1 MNIKSVPYFE
11 VLNKILNKK
20 KQKKKLQ
27 ICSLYNFNPLVLE
40 NYIRYFLLEKNINVD
55 FLKNEYDQIDQTLL
69 SSKFNNNLKNTRI
82 LIIGSDINK
91 KISYNHDLL
100 DHYIESLKMNLENL
114 FSKKRSNLNDLDVI
128 FFNCTT
134 LVSGNYASKG
144 TFKIIQKKI
153 EKFNNYLE
161 KLSTKIKNLHIL
173 NIDNMSRII
182 GMNQFYDETNFFIS
196 KVPYTELANTV
207 MSFEISKIINSI
219 LTVRK
224 KCLVLDLDNTLWGGV
239 LGEEG
244 VGGIDLGKT
253 LNGENFK
260 NFQRY
265 LKILQQRGV
274 ILAISSKNNLKDV
287 QECFKKNEDMILKFS
302 DFSSFQINWNEK
314 YLNVNAIAKE
324 LNIGK
329 DSIVF
334 FDDSEFEREQM
345 IKFNPEITTLDFPK
359 ESKYLTKTIEDSMC
373 FYQNKETSEDKKKK
387 YQYEILRKVNN
398 AKLKSENVD
407 QFLKNLSMKLEISL
421 INENNFDRSV
431 QLIHKTNQFNLTTKR
446 YSSSELKSYIKSKNQ
461 ISLVARLKDKF
472 GDHGITALVMAKKK
486 DNNLWIIDNFLL
498 SCRIFGR
505 GVENLILTELLK
517 KLKQKNVKKVEGIFF
532 QSDKNLMCKNFY
544 LNNEFKKK
552 KNNFLFELKN
562 FKNKNK
568 ANIKVK
574 YIK

>member
-40 NYIRYFLLEKNINVD
+40 NYIRYFLLKKNINVD
-55 FLKNEYDQIDQTLL
+55 FLKNEYDQIDQSLL

-134 LVSGNYASKG
+134 LVSGNYASKS

-161 KLSTKIKNLHIL
+161 KLSTKTKNLHIL

-207 MSFEISKIINSI
+207 LSFEISKIINSI

-329 DSIVF
+329 DSIAF

-532 QSDKNLMCKNFY
+532 QSDKNSMCKNFY

-568 ANIKVK
+568 ANIRVK